1 VPAGRDRPSPLSV
14 VAVILF
20 ALAIVMCAG
29 LVGYV
34 VRQLVDDDDPNLSD
48 LFSSVIT
55 HDQPVEGSMTT

>member
-34 VRQLVDDDDPNLSD
+34 VRQLVDDDPNLSD

-55 HDQPVEGSMTT
+55 HDRPVEGSMTT